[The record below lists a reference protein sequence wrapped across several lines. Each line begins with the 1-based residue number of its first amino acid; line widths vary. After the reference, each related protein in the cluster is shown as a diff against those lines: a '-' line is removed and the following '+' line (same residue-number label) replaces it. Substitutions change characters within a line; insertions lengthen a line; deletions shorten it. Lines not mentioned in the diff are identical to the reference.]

1 MPAEGSPARATLSR
15 GTSTQVRRAATRPV
29 VGDDTSDGPTRR
41 KRGRACRPRA
51 RCCRRF
57 LSRPGRI
64 QGRFANREHRS
75 ENAAGVFLDYRT
87 GVLAVRALV
96 DDEAAFC
103 AVVEQSRDFDPAAF
117 ADFARAGDVR
127 EWLPPAP
134 RSFGTCLYKP
144 HGPPAY
150 YSDTPS
156 VNRTRKIDLNTIY
169 FNQL

>member
-1 MPAEGSPARATLSR
+1 VHAAPELDAADGFCLDLAEFRADLRIASTDPRMPPE
-15 GTSTQVRRAATRPV
+15 
-29 VGDDTSDGPTRR
+29 
-41 KRGRACRPRA
+41 
-51 RCCRRF
+51 F
-57 LSRPGRI
+57 
-64 QGRFANREHRS
+64 
-75 ENAAGVFLDYRT
+75 FLDYRT

-96 DDEAAFC
+96 EDEVAFC

-150 YSDTPS
+150 YSDS
-156 VNRTRKIDLNTIY
+156 VSQSIRPD
-169 FNQL
+169 